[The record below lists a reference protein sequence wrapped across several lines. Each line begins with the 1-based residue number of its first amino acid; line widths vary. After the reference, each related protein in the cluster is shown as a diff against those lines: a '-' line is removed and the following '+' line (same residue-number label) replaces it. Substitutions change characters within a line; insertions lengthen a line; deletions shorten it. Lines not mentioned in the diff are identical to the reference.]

1 LRNKRAKLLRKNAP
15 IEELNKLQAKI
26 DKLVKTPLEPKW
38 YELWYKITPFVYF
51 DIISPYDEMDS
62 TVKIKDGTS
71 TKSNPINRG
80 RVRSWI
86 IGLVRSLLLA
96 SAGLGIAFSVPLWT
110 ALTVLIMLAVT
121 LVAISVMSYYF
132 NNKYMLGKHKQT
144 LKEKIQRKK
153 KLRDDIDEQRTIK
166 IEQEREEV
174 KNEKSI

>member
-1 LRNKRAKLLRKNAP
+1 
-15 IEELNKLQAKI
+15 
-26 DKLVKTPLEPKW
+26 
-38 YELWYKITPFVYF
+38 
-51 DIISPYDEMDS
+51 MDS

-80 RVRSWI
+80 RLRSWI

-153 KLRDDIDEQRTIK
+153 KLRDDIDTKPSINQFEESIEELKKLDKK
-166 IEQEREEV
+166 IDNAIDSYNKEEREQV
-174 KNEKSI
+174 

>member
-1 LRNKRAKLLRKNAP
+1 
-15 IEELNKLQAKI
+15 
-26 DKLVKTPLEPKW
+26 
-38 YELWYKITPFVYF
+38 
-51 DIISPYDEMDS
+51 MDS
-62 TVKIKDGTS
+62 TVKIKDGNS

-80 RVRSWI
+80 RLRSWI

-153 KLRDDIDEQRTIK
+153 KLRDDVDTSK
-166 IEQEREEV
+166 IELVVTTKEED
-174 KNEKSI
+174 KECE